1 MLKTKRLTLKAMTEA
16 DTEAAL
22 DLLTNGIIKQTYM
35 LPDFEQRSDALPQ
48 FHRIMTL
55 SQDPSRFVK
64 GIYLNDHLIGSMN
77 EVERIGDA
85 VEIGYLLHP
94 DHHNQGYMTE
104 ALSAVFPYLFRMGFQ
119 EVICGAFEHNKASL
133 RVMEKAG
140 MTLMDR
146 TDNVTY
152 KGKVYRCV
160 YYQKNRKE
168 R

>member
-1 MLKTKRLTLKAMTEA
+1 MIKTKRLTLKSMTESDA
-16 DTEAAL
+16 EAAL
-22 DLLTNGIIKQTYM
+22 DLLTNDIIKQTYM
-35 LPDFEQRSDALPQ
+35 LPDFEQRSDALPL

-55 SQDPSRFVK
+55 SQDPARFVK
-64 GIYLNDHLIGSMN
+64 GIYLNDYLIGSMN

-104 ALSAVFPYLFRMGFQ
+104 ALAAAFPHLFRMGFR

-140 MTLMDR
+140 MKRIEKVDEIDYR
-146 TDNVTY
+146 
-152 KGKVYRCV
+152 GKTHRCI
-160 YYQKNRKE
+160 YFHITK
-168 R
+168 